1 MGTQQGPVKVS
12 IYLVSVTSN
21 PSTSIMIL
29 SFKCR
34 AVSVQSEGGRLM
46 GLNPETG
53 LGLAPDMLG
62 ARMTL
67 ELNMLDAVGESL
79 QQVSNAERTRAVS
92 MAQQETVALAQ
103 ILKVS
108 VCCLLYCSYG
118 TETVQVIPLRR
129 TLASSP

>member
-1 MGTQQGPVKVS
+1 
-12 IYLVSVTSN
+12 
-21 PSTSIMIL
+21 MIL

-53 LGLAPDMLG
+53 LGLAPDTLG

-79 QQVSNAERTRAVS
+79 QQVSSAERTRAVS

-108 VCCLLYCSYG
+108 VCYC
-118 TETVQVIPLRR
+118 TVL
-129 TLASSP
+129 